1 LSSRPTLDPVPTFC
15 RHNRFIQN
23 CSICSPRE
31 EQPARR
37 TASGRAGG
45 GRTST
50 TQRAGGARVGIR
62 IIRAAREDADGYRN
76 ELVPGLK
83 ASADA
88 ERLADELAFSAARLA
103 ELAAD
108 PPQTYSEIAV
118 EPDREEATWLAFL
131 VVYLGPIE
139 ADGSRPGAASSWPP
153 ADPFAG
159 IHEARTAWASGELP
173 VLHDV
178 PTGPRTAHDPSRGSR
193 TLVAYRAL
201 ADRAGSQ
208 VAVFTGDSSW
218 TGERRFERVFER
230 LALPGLHRMARFE
243 LLTMLG
249 RLGVY
254 ELRAGKL
261 HVGTGDEVELAA
273 KRVFGIGERAVLE
286 RRAADLATAAD
297 LPLESL
303 DLGLQNWA
311 RRDGRVTLGATASSY
326 GLIRSRVR
334 STLGLDATLSA

>member
-1 LSSRPTLDPVPTFC
+1 MRTA
-15 RHNRFIQN
+15 
-23 CSICSPRE
+23 RE
-31 EQPARR
+31 E
-37 TASGRAGG
+37 
-45 GRTST
+45 
-50 TQRAGGARVGIR
+50 
-62 IIRAAREDADGYRN
+62 ADGYRN

-88 ERLADELAFSAARLA
+88 ERLAEELAFAAARLV

-108 PPQTYSEIAV
+108 PPSIYAEIAV

-131 VVYLGPIE
+131 VAYLGPVE
-139 ADGSRPGAASSWPP
+139 ADGSRPEAAPNSSP

-159 IHEARTAWASGELP
+159 IRVARTAWASGELP
-173 VLHDV
+173 VLRGV
-178 PTGPRTAHDPSRGSR
+178 PTGPRTAHDPSRGDK
-193 TLVAYRAL
+193 TLAAYRAW

-208 VAVFTGDSSW
+208 AAAFSGDPSW
-218 TGERRFERVFER
+218 APERRFERGFER

-254 ELRAGKL
+254 ELRADKL

-273 KRVFGIGERAVLE
+273 KRVFGIGERTVLE

-297 LPLESL
+297 LPLEAL

-326 GLIRSRVR
+326 GLIRGRVR